1 MKPNN
6 RSQKKTLPSNI
17 QVIGTLFVWF
27 VTGCAVIL
35 TACGQKEEPPPK
47 EVIRPVKVITIASW
61 DKALLQTYP
70 GRVRAHRRA
79 DLSFKVSGRLNSLP
93 IEEGQKVKKGKLLA
107 RLDPRDFEANVQ
119 NVEGQLAKA
128 SSALTLA
135 RVEYERVLNIQKAD
149 PGAVSQSL
157 VDQRREG
164 VERAEAGNQSF
175 QAALDTAKLE
185 LSYTFLRAP
194 FEGVVSNRYVENFQD
209 VQAKELIVHM
219 DDVSTVEI
227 LVDLPEM
234 LIATVRQRVSFK
246 VFAEFAAAQGKQYP
260 LSVFEYSTRADPR
273 TQTYQVTFR
282 MPQPKEINVLA
293 GMTANVLISSESPET
308 DAGRYIIPAIAVFA
322 DEAGKANVWVVD
334 PEKKRI
340 QRRKVTTGDLTGSAS
355 IEIIE
360 GLKNGE
366 MIAVSGVSRLRE
378 NMLIRPVDK
387 IEF

>member
-6 RSQKKTLPSNI
+6 RFQKKPLLSNL
-17 QVIGTLFVWF
+17 QAIGTLFVGL
-27 VTGCAVIL
+27 VTGCALIL
-35 TACGQKEEPPPK
+35 AACGKKEEPPPR
-47 EVIRPVKVITIASW
+47 EVIRPVKVITIASLNE
-61 DKALLQTYP
+61 ALSQTYP
-70 GRVRAHRRA
+70 GRVRAFRRA
-79 DLSFKVSGRLNSLP
+79 DLSFKVSGRLNTLSV
-93 IEEGQKVKKGKLLA
+93 EEGQKIKKGKLLA
-107 RLDPRDFEANVQ
+107 RLDPRDFEANLK

-128 SSALTLA
+128 RSALKLA
-135 RVEYERVLNIQKAD
+135 KVEYERVLNIQKAD
-149 PGAVSQSL
+149 PGAVSQSM

-164 VERAEAGNQSF
+164 VERAGADIQSI
-175 QAALDTAKLE
+175 QAALDAANLE
-185 LSYTFLRAP
+185 LSYTYLRAP
-194 FEGVVSNRYVENFQD
+194 FEGVVSKRYVENFQD

-234 LIATVRQRVSFK
+234 LIATVRQGISYNM
-246 VFAEFAAAQGKQYP
+246 FAEFAAAQGKQYP

-273 TQTYQVTFR
+273 TQTYQFTFR

-293 GMTANVLISSESPET
+293 GMTANVLISAESTET
-308 DAGRYIIPAIAVFA
+308 DVGRYIIPAIAVFA
-322 DEAGKANVWVVD
+322 DDAGKANVWVVD
-334 PEKKRI
+334 PQKKHV
-340 QRRKVTTGDLTGSAS
+340 QRREVTTGDLTGSAS

-378 NMLIRPVDK
+378 NMVIRPVDK